1 MYLAKIFLSVLLLL
15 IPGMQVPVT
24 ELPDPFIMDNGSR
37 VANLSEWNKRREELK
52 EKIQFYEYGHF
63 AGVSPVTV
71 VNVLSDSIIKV
82 DNGTIKKRIVR
93 LKTVF
98 NGPKE
103 FTVNLFMPEKG
114 KGPFPVVI
122 AGDLCW
128 GSLQKRLSVKDLSS
142 LVNRGYIIAEFDRT
156 VFSPDENLRG
166 SKPDQKFDTGA
177 VVEWAWGFQ
186 RVVDY
191 LFTIKIVDGSKIAV
205 TGHSRGGKAALLAG
219 AFDDR
224 IALVA
229 PNCSGAGGSG
239 PSRFVDTGGEKLD
252 DIVTR
257 FPYWFSSNFKDYI
270 GDERFKLPF
279 DQHSLIALVAP
290 RAYLCTNGLQDKWAN
305 PLGTAQAHLAAREVF
320 AALGAQD
327 KMGIFYINSG
337 HDHSIDKW
345 IALLDFADR
354 VFYNKPTAYDY
365 NSIPFPDLKKAYSWK
380 APVLK

>member
-1 MYLAKIFLSVLLLL
+1 MYLAKIFLSVLIL
-15 IPGMQVPVT
+15 IISGMQVPVT
-24 ELPDPFIMDNGSR
+24 ELPDPFIMNDGSR
-37 VANLSEWNKRREELK
+37 VSNLNDWGKRREELK

-63 AGVSPVTV
+63 APSSPVTI
-71 VNVLSDSIIKV
+71 VNILPDSTINC
-82 DNGTIKKRIVR
+82 DNGKIKKRIIR
-93 LKTVF
+93 LRATL

-103 FTVNLFMPEKG
+103 FIVNLFIPEKG
-114 KGPFPVVI
+114 NGPFPVII

-128 GSLQKRLSVKDLSS
+128 GSLQKELSINGLFS

-156 VFSPDENLRG
+156 IFSPDENTRVNN
-166 SKPDQKFDTGA
+166 PDGKFDTGA

-191 LFTIKIVDGSKIAV
+191 ILTLKIADISKISV

-257 FPYWFSSNFKDYI
+257 FPYWFSSNFKNYM
-270 GDERFKLPF
+270 GEERYKLPF
-279 DQHSLIALVAP
+279 DQHSLISLVAP
-290 RAYLCTNGLQDKWAN
+290 RAYLCTNGLKDKWAN

-320 AALGAQD
+320 AALGVED
-327 KMGIFYINSG
+327 KTGIFYINSG
-337 HDHSIDKW
+337 HDHNIDKW
-345 IALLDFADR
+345 VALLDFADK
-354 VFYNKPTAYDY
+354 VFYGKPTTYDY
-365 NSIPFPDLKKAYSWK
+365 SSIPFPDLKKAYSWK
-380 APVLK
+380 EPVIK